1 MSGGTAPPPP
11 LGDHPHGIDISHP
24 NYAFDSVIWHS
35 PPTLLNEGFT
45 TADTL
50 QLRTSNDSVY
60 HTVGNPTTWHRYIT
74 FGYHVYDHCFQFD
87 TQWERMSKNRTD
99 TLKFIWESYCYQTS
113 RDLPISSH
121 LERWAQDIAK
131 PYLLHH
137 SHSLGVDTTDPR
149 KARRVYD
156 ETDLMEVD
164 EDSEEN
170 NKKPAAIDE
179 ATWKTVQGKHKSTR
193 DAIDT
198 PLPETPPRN
207 SNTITEVNQPTPQ
220 TPAPPT
226 TTKHQTPTTILKNTH
241 VNDGTLRVTVRW
253 KPETFTDL
261 RETDAAWNLAA
272 TDTIHY
278 ILTTVEDATLFPWMN
293 GSTTPTIPSL
303 DLTPD
308 NLLQYLAPRVT
319 TIESMQM
326 FVFSFR
332 LCLTTGPGKW
342 INSSATKNNL
352 KLHKVEVSLSNS
364 SSDSGDIISV
374 AGYIFYKHPK
384 YTQRTYFLSHLRRQ
398 LPPTTPFFDIG
409 YHRKTPTGQ
418 DIPHLVVRC
427 GENHVGPLTEIL
439 SAYLD
444 GTKTSVFLG
453 RLLLSKMSTLEVDAI
468 FQTHADYTA
477 KTRII
482 ALAPI
487 IQNVDIIRTEHRTSG
502 NIDRNTREWATTL
515 CDSKGKS
522 LQCDADNGG
531 DKRRAQLLVPEEH
544 LDQAHIELKLYKESI
559 STFTQREAEFTNLI
573 QETYPQAIYVPTR
586 AVQNNLA
593 LIQQRSA
600 CAVWEQAPDSVR
612 AANPPTGATYRPPTS
627 TSPKKK
633 TLFPHAASKPK
644 VTPPSTPTE
653 QVPIDKLHATQ
664 ADQLAT
670 DDTVT
675 TQSQMTKSHTTTQNR
690 FYELEAAIRK
700 QQTALQRH
708 TTELQQVNERA
719 VTTLELCQETS
730 RNVLDLR
737 DDTTNQLRE
746 LRQEAENQARD
757 QRESFARMTAMIE
770 QLTHRQSRRLHQTEE
785 TQATDTDSDG
795 SNEADDLSE
804 DDMSTNS
811 RKATTSQA
819 LLQPSPRHKKDKRKV
834 RENGLLSV
842 RTNLNPKHPPSDQD
856 PSAQYKIQRTPD
868 DGDT

>member
-11 LGDHPHGIDISHP
+11 LGDQPHGIDISHP
-24 NYAFDSVIWHS
+24 NYAFDSVIWH
-35 PPTLLNEGFT
+35 PPPSLSNDGFT

-50 QLRTSNDSVY
+50 HLRTTNDSVY
-60 HTVGNPTTWHRYIT
+60 QTVGNPTTWHRYIT

-99 TLKFIWESYCYQTS
+99 TLKFVWESYCYHIAK
-113 RDLPISSH
+113 DLPISSH

-137 SHSLGVDTTDPR
+137 SHSLEVDTTDPR
-149 KARRVYD
+149 QARHVYD
-156 ETDLMEVD
+156 EPDLMEVD
-164 EDSEEN
+164 DDSDDN
-170 NKKPAAIDE
+170 NKKPEAIDE
-179 ATWKTVQGKHKSTR
+179 ATWKTVQGKHKQRTAR
-193 DAIDT
+193 EAITT
-198 PLPETPPRN
+198 PLPETPPRGKPTTN
-207 SNTITEVNQPTPQ
+207 DTPPNPQQARPTPQ
-220 TPAPPT
+220 IT
-226 TTKHQTPTTILKNTH
+226 QTPTTILKNTH

-253 KPETFTDL
+253 KPEAFEEL

-278 ILTTVEDATLFPWMN
+278 ILATVEDATLFPWMN
-293 GSTTPTIPSL
+293 RSTTPTIPSL
-303 DLTPD
+303 ELTPD

-319 TIESMQM
+319 TIDSMLM

-342 INSSATKNNL
+342 INSNATKNNL

-398 LPPTTPFFDIG
+398 LPTTTPFFDIG

-453 RLLLSKMSTLEVDAI
+453 RLLLSKMSTQEVDAI

-477 KTRII
+477 KTRVIT
-482 ALAPI
+482 LAPI
-487 IQNVDIIRTEHRTSG
+487 IQNVDIIRTEHRSTG
-502 NIDRNTREWATTL
+502 NIERNTREWATTL
-515 CDSKGKS
+515 SDSKGKS

-544 LDQAHIELKLYKESI
+544 LEQANKELKLYKESI

-600 CAVWEQAPDSVR
+600 CAVWEQAPDTVR
-612 AANPPTGATYRPPTS
+612 KTTPPIGATYRPPTQ
-627 TSPKKK
+627 TSPKK

-644 VTPPSTPTE
+644 VTPPSTPKESKTAD
-653 QVPIDKLHATQ
+653 PTQ
-664 ADQLAT
+664 AAHIAHLET

-675 TQSQMTKSHTTTQNR
+675 THSLMTKSQTTTQNR

-737 DDTTNQLRE
+737 EDTTNQLRE
-746 LRQEAENQARD
+746 LRQEAENQARE
-757 QRESFARMTAMIE
+757 QRDSFARMTTMIE
-770 QLTHRQSRRLHQTEE
+770 QLNNNRQTRQPTQTEE
-785 TQATDTDSDG
+785 TQEKDTASEDS
-795 SNEADDLSE
+795 NDDEDESE
-804 DDMSTNS
+804 DDMSTTS
-811 RKATTSQA
+811 RHATTSQE
-819 LLQPSPRHKKDKRKV
+819 LLQPSPRHKKDKRKA
-834 RENGLLSV
+834 RDKGLRSV
-842 RTNLNPKHPPSDQD
+842 RTNLNPNQPPYDQD
-856 PSAQYKIQRTPD
+856 PSAQYKIRRTPD
-868 DGDT
+868 AGDT